1 MSSQQTQSPAPV
13 RSTGAYKLAAV
24 CLWFVSTVVALI
36 IIGFLISALTEGSTC
51 LLHHPMTPSS
61 CPAPAVNFY
70 IWPAI
75 IILVGGWGAGYK
87 VWRGR

>member
-1 MSSQQTQSPAPV
+1 MNEQVPV
-13 RSTGAYKLAAV
+13 PRKSGHKAAAIA
-24 CLWFVSTVVALI
+24 LWLVSTVVALI
-36 IIGFLISALTEGSTC
+36 IIGFLVSALSEGSTC
-51 LLHHPMTPSS
+51 LLQHQMAPTS
-61 CPAPAVNFY
+61 CPTPAVNFY